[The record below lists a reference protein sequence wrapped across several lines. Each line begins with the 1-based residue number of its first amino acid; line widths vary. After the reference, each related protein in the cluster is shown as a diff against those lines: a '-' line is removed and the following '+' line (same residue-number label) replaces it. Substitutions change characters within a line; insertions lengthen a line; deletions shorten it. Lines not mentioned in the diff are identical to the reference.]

1 MTREHF
7 EDHGKPGCTGEKT
20 EKRLTL
26 NRGEYLSPGTV
37 VTGVDIYGLWRKT
50 AIKIPTYAGSAALNC
65 GT

>member
-20 EKRLTL
+20 EKRITL

-37 VTGVDIYGLWRKT
+37 VTGVDI
-50 AIKIPTYAGSAALNC
+50 
-65 GT
+65 